1 MERSH
6 RNVLILT
13 LSQGLFTSATS
24 LMAAVAGLAGLALA
38 SNKAL
43 ATLPISMMWVGTA
56 LATYPASIGMRYYGR
71 RVGFILGAL
80 LGVAG
85 ALLVAHAL
93 ARESFWQFAFSTLLI
108 GAFVAHGQL
117 YRFAAADTAAE
128 RFRSRAISLVLAGG
142 VIAGF
147 LGPQFAKWSK
157 ELVPGVR
164 YQGSYFVVAG
174 LCVAIVALVSFIDIP
189 RPTPSA
195 VAGAERP
202 LWRIA
207 RQPAYL
213 VAAFSAMVGYGTMNL
228 LMTGTPLA
236 MVGHHHAFDAAATV
250 IQWHVV
256 AMFLPSFITGT
267 LIQRV
272 GVLPVILLGAVLD
285 FLCIGVA
292 YSGTTFGHY
301 WVALVLLGVGWNF
314 MFIGGTTLLTT
325 AHTPQ
330 ERNKAQGFNDLL
342 VFSTAVTASLL
353 SGQLLHY
360 LGWQVMLTAALPF
373 VALSAA
379 AVLALAWWRR
389 LER

>member
-1 MERSH
+1 
-6 RNVLILT
+6 
-13 LSQGLFTSATS
+13 
-24 LMAAVAGLAGLALA
+24 
-38 SNKAL
+38 
-43 ATLPISMMWVGTA
+43 
-56 LATYPASIGMRYYGR
+56 
-71 RVGFILGAL
+71 
-80 LGVAG
+80 
-85 ALLVAHAL
+85 
-93 ARESFWQFAFSTLLI
+93 
-108 GAFVAHGQL
+108 
-117 YRFAAADTAAE
+117 
-128 RFRSRAISLVLAGG
+128 
-142 VIAGF
+142 
-147 LGPQFAKWSK
+147 
-157 ELVPGVR
+157 
-164 YQGSYFVVAG
+164 
-174 LCVAIVALVSFIDIP
+174 
-189 RPTPSA
+189 